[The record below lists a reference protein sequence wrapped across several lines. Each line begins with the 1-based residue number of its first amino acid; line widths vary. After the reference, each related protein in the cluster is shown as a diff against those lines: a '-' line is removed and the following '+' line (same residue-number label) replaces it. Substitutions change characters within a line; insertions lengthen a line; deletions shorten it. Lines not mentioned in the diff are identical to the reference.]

1 MGRALTTSSGG
12 WKSPTHGGRG
22 VGIKAHTKRKKI
34 ICKLLVF
41 PTEIAK
47 EGHTDQYQYHPVP
60 FKSTELT
67 VAETR
72 KTNLSQ
78 G

>member
-1 MGRALTTSSGG
+1 M
-12 WKSPTHGGRG
+12 
-22 VGIKAHTKRKKI
+22 GIKAHTKRKKI

-72 KTNLSQ
+72 KTSLSQ